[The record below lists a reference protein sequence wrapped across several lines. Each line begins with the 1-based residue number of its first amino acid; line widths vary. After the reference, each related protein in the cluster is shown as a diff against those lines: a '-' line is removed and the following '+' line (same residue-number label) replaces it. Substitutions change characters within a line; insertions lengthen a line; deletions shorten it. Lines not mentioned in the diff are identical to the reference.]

1 MNPNLSKDL
10 VEEWGLK
17 SLPEEK
23 QAEIV
28 ERIGRLIYQAVLV
41 RSLDI
46 LSEKEQTELDLLL
59 DEDATTPEEVLLF
72 LKSKI
77 PTFDQLIIEERDKLK
92 EDLIVPK

>member
-23 QAEIV
+23 QKEIV
-28 ERIGRLIYQAVLV
+28 ERIGRLVYQAILV
-41 RSLDI
+41 KSLDI
-46 LSEKEQTELDLLL
+46 LSDKEQIELDLLL
-59 DEDATTPEEVLLF
+59 DEDITTPEDVLVF

-77 PTFDQLIIEERDKLK
+77 PTFDQLIMEERNKLK
-92 EDLIVPK
+92 EDLIVSK